1 MAADN
6 STLQHDSVPAAE
18 PSAANCQ
25 SLPSD
30 ISSRLDG
37 DDDRKRAVTY
47 LSRRSFINPNASF
60 SSAILDESVNQE
72 RTVPRSPAAAAAAAV
87 SPATATANRGHT
99 KILIVDD
106 SSINR

>member
-6 STLQHDSVPAAE
+6 SSLQHDSVPAAE

-72 RTVPRSPAAAAAAAV
+72 RTVPSSPAAAAV
-87 SPATATANRGHT
+87 SPAAATANRGRT
-99 KILIVDD
+99 RILIVDD